1 MEVLINLLQFETT
14 YSKELLQTAM
24 GSSQSLSYDLSL
36 LVHNSWDE
44 MDYELASG
52 KKLTHISRLT

>member
-1 MEVLINLLQFETT
+1 MAWNVFEIDS
-14 YSKELLQTAM
+14 SKM

-36 LVHNSWDE
+36 LVQNSWDE

-52 KKLTHISRLT
+52 KKLTYISRLT